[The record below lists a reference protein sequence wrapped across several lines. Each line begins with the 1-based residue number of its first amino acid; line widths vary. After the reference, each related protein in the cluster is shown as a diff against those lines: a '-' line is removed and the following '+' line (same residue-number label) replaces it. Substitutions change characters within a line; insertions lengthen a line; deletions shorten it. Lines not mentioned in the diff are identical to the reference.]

1 MKLIIKT
8 NVIKS
13 DLKTKFTK
21 FPIAN
26 QPEVSNYIFK
36 KTYPWYV
43 HISKYND
50 NWASN
55 KPERVET
62 EEWIVKSSLNRL
74 NFFYISYNNFITLFL
89 VYYSLV

>member
-26 QPEVSNYIFK
+26 QPKVSNYI
-36 KTYPWYV
+36 
-43 HISKYND
+43 
-50 NWASN
+50 
-55 KPERVET
+55 
-62 EEWIVKSSLNRL
+62 
-74 NFFYISYNNFITLFL
+74 
-89 VYYSLV
+89 